1 MNDKDYKRVQT
12 NLGMDGQGSTKD
24 NIMLKNVNEC
34 PEHSLGIMLLTRP
47 YVVHWNF
54 FFFFFLQ
61 ELYMNM
67 IASFEK

>member
-24 NIMLKNVNEC
+24 NIMLKNINEC

-47 YVVHWNF
+47 YVGNC
-54 FFFFFLQ
+54 
-61 ELYMNM
+61 
-67 IASFEK
+67 